1 MKINKESSKY
11 SDDSQKKFESSMNY
25 NNIKSTYSIKKI
37 NIKSTENI
45 CYNDINGSVNPI
57 NDINPNKT
65 SIKKEA
71 IKITFDTNKN
81 QDLAENMENDDISED
96 ELKNENIEKEEIES
110 DDNDSENNKDE
121 LPQNNED
128 SHYEKQNMLDYKD
141 IGSTKDIDVP
151 PLLID
156 QVIGH
161 EESVETIKKA
171 AKQRRNVLLIGDPG
185 VGKSMIAKGM
195 AELLPP
201 EVLQDVLVYPNAE
214 DSNNPL
220 IRTVP
225 SGDGKRIVMANK
237 STTKGYEEKKLIVTM
252 ILIAGVLALGFIY
265 RTQLLFAIL
274 AALFIFFISMQIKPK
289 NITMAPKLL
298 VNNSEKR
305 FAPFEDATGAH
316 AGALLGDVRH
326 DPYQSGGL
334 GTPAHERVEPGMIHK
349 ANRGVLYIDEIGT
362 MTMKTQQELL
372 SAMQEKKYSI
382 TGQSENSSGAMVR
395 SQAVPCDFVLVASG
409 NIQVLEGMHIAMRSR
424 IRGYG
429 YEVFMK
435 DNMPDT
441 KENRKKLIQFVAQE
455 VKNDGR
461 IPHFSPEA
469 LDEIIREAKRRAGK
483 KESLTLRLRDLG
495 GLVRAAGDVAKEEG
509 ANLVHAEHVLTAKK
523 YSRTLEQQIADR
535 SIIQRKEYAVF
546 NPEGGKI
553 GIVNG
558 LSVIGDRSGLM
569 LPIAAEAAPAQS
581 KREGKIIATGKLGEI
596 AKESVQNVSA
606 LIKKHTGTD
615 ISLYDIHIQFL
626 QTYDGVEGD
635 SASVS
640 IAAAVISAIEEI
652 PIDQTVALTG
662 SLSVRGDVLPIGGA
676 TSKIEAAAEAG
687 IKKVLIPRSNMK
699 DVMIEKKYEDAIEII
714 PVDTLSDVLENI
726 LIGCSEKNSLIKK
739 MKKISSAVA
748 DKVPKRP
755 LNACDMP
762 SKS

>member
-1 MKINKESSKY
+1 MKIYKKSSKCC
-11 SDDSQKKFESSMNY
+11 DDSLEGLEKNY
-25 NNIKSTYSIKKI
+25 NMNIDNFIDFDIKDNEKRH
-37 NIKSTENI
+37 S
-45 CYNDINGSVNPI
+45 NG
-57 NDINPNKT
+57 T
-65 SIKKEA
+65 SIKKEG
-71 IKITFDTNKN
+71 IKIKFNNN
-81 QDLAENMENDDISED
+81 QHNGIEIKENEYISEELNKKFNEKVDKSTD
-96 ELKNENIEKEEIES
+96 ELYESSEKSIDESIDESGEELV
-110 DDNDSENNKDE
+110 DYDNDGNSHEENQ
-121 LPQNNED
+121 P
-128 SHYEKQNMLDYKD
+128 MLDYD
-141 IGSTKDIDVP
+141 NIGSTKDINVP

-201 EVLQDVLVYPNAE
+201 EVLQDVLVYPNPE
-214 DSNNPL
+214 DANNPL

-225 SGDGKRIVMANK
+225 SGEGKKIVMANK
-237 STTKGYEEKKLIVTM
+237 STTRGYEEKKLLVTM
-252 ILIAGVLALGFIY
+252 VLIAGVLALGFYHDGGKSLI
-265 RTQLLFAIL
+265 FAIL
-274 AALFIFFISMQIKPK
+274 AAIIIFFISMQIKPR
-289 NITMAPKLL
+289 NITLAPKLL
-298 VNNSEKR
+298 VNNADKR

-349 ANRGVLYIDEIGT
+349 SNRGVLYIDEIGT
-362 MTMKTQQELL
+362 LSMKTQQELL

-429 YEVFMK
+429 YEVYMK
-435 DNMPDT
+435 DNMPDS

-461 IPHFSPEA
+461 IPHFSPNA

-483 KESLTLRLRDLG
+483 KDSLTLRLRDLG
-495 GLVRAAGDVAKEEG
+495 GLVRAAGDVAKELGSE
-509 ANLVHAEHVLTAKK
+509 LVEDEHVLTAKK

-535 SIIQRKEYAVF
+535 SILQRKEYAVF

-553 GIVNG
+553 GMVNG

-581 KREGKIIATGKLGEI
+581 KKEGKIIATGKLGEI

-615 ISLYDIHIQFL
+615 ISQYDIHIQFL

-687 IKKVLIPRSNMK
+687 IKKVIIPRSNIK
-699 DVMIEKKYEDAIEII
+699 DVMIEKKYEEEIEII

-726 LIGCSEKNSLIKK
+726 LMGCTEKNSLIKK
-739 MKKISSAVA
+739 MRKIGNAVV
-748 DKVPKRP
+748 DKVPKQP
-755 LNACDMP
+755 LNGHNLPNGKPAN
-762 SKS
+762 

>member
-1 MKINKESSKY
+1 MKINKESSKHL
-11 SDDSQKKFESSMNY
+11 DDSQKKFESSMNY
-25 NNIKSTYSIKKI
+25 N

-535 SIIQRKEYAVF
+535 TIVQRKEYAVF

>member
-11 SDDSQKKFESSMNY
+11 LDDSQKKFESSMNY

-71 IKITFDTNKN
+71 IKITFDNNKN